1 MSIKLIEQN
10 INFIFDVNGAYYR
23 VLFERNDSDWAARLL
38 DVSRNE
44 TVYSK
49 ILNALVTPD
58 IELAEEMVKLYI
70 SRG

>member
-1 MSIKLIEQN
+1 MNIKLIEQN
-10 INFIFDVNGAYYR
+10 INFSFDVNGAYYR

-70 SRG
+70 SRA

>member
-70 SRG
+70 SRA

>member
-1 MSIKLIEQN
+1 MNIKLIEQN
-10 INFIFDVNGAYYR
+10 INFSFDVNGAYYR
-23 VLFERNDSDWAARLL
+23 VLFERNDSDWTARLL